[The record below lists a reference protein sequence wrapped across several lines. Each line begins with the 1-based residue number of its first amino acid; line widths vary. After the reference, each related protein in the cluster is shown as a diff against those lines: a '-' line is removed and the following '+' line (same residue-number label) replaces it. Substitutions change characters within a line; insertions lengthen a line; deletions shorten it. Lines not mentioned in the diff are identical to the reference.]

1 MVALAHGLRLAVLLS
16 LAASALTPAQAYL
29 YWSKPTKAG
38 ARATGDDATLVASLK
53 GASPKELAANMTWT
67 MRAGLNVAALQ
78 CQFAPSL
85 RTVDNYNNMLR
96 QHGVE
101 LTATYATLNAYFKR
115 TVPKVAATAMDQY
128 TTRIYNSFST
138 LNAQMSFCEVAASI
152 GRETLERPKGELSE
166 IAAERLRE
174 FRASLTPVGDPGING
189 PRAAFN
195 VAMPDDLGSAV
206 CYDKKSRAIDCA
218 TKKRLN

>member
-1 MVALAHGLRLAVLLS
+1 MVALARGLRFAALIGLAGCS
-16 LAASALTPAQAYL
+16 LAPAQAYL

-38 ARATGDDATLVASLK
+38 ARATGDDPTIVASLK

-85 RTVDNYNNMLR
+85 RTVDNYNNMLH

-101 LTATYATLNAYFKR
+101 LAATYATLNAYFKR

-138 LNAQMSFCEVAASI
+138 LNAQLSFCEVAASI
-152 GRETLERPKGELSE
+152 GRETLERPKGQLSE

-174 FRASLTPVGDPGING
+174 FRNSLTPVGDSGFDGTRVAI
-189 PRAAFN
+189 N
-195 VAMPDDLGSAV
+195 VAMPDDLAAG
-206 CYDKKSRAIDCA
+206 CQDKKGRAIDCV
-218 TKKRLN
+218 TRKRLK